1 MGEVMPFPE
10 MPKSEGAGE
19 EKEGKILE
27 FKRKVAEQTPE
38 GKVELREKVDIQIS
52 GEDLYAILI
61 GLTKERLA
69 LKEQMKE
76 IDADPDLK
84 AVMGPMVEGLLMK
97 NSELM
102 KRLSSQ
108 DPKLE
113 EHFKN
118 AAE

>member
-10 MPKSEGAGE
+10 MPKSEGPGE

-27 FKRKVAEQTPE
+27 FKRKVAEASPE
-38 GKVELREKVDIQIS
+38 GKVELREQVELTIS

-61 GLTKERLA
+61 GLTKERMA
-69 LKEQMKE
+69 LKEQMQE
-76 IDADPDLK
+76 IEADPELQ
-84 AVMGPMVEGLLMK
+84 ALMGPMVEGMLQK
-97 NSELM
+97 NAELM
-102 KRLSSQ
+102 KRLASQ